1 GYPAVMPGLTERLPL
16 SAVVHDEQYENYTE
30 ERLEELYADFERLT
44 QIQNYIKE
52 SGQENLAKVFTE
64 VRYPEKDSVVFSK
77 AYMEFAKEQDMM

>member
-1 GYPAVMPGLTERLPL
+1 
-16 SAVVHDEQYENYTE
+16 YEDYTE
-30 ERLEELYADFERLT
+30 ERLEELYADFERLP

-52 SGQENLAKVFTE
+52 SKQENLAKVFTE